1 MITVLAALTSSL
13 PTLLAMA
20 VAALFALM
28 AWAARQNHFE
38 WMFAPLPGP
47 GFVRAAEASFVEPE
61 DVVLTVAIKGDA
73 VAFPVRQLAYHHLVE
88 DSVGGVPIVAT
99 Y

>member
-28 AWAARQNHFE
+28 AWAGNSTH
-38 WMFAPLPGP
+38 
-47 GFVRAAEASFVEPE
+47 
-61 DVVLTVAIKGDA
+61 
-73 VAFPVRQLAYHHLVE
+73 
-88 DSVGGVPIVAT
+88 
-99 Y
+99 